1 MDPLSISASV
11 VALLGAA
18 DGVSRGLRKLLK
30 LRGVPDLILAL
41 NNELSDLQ
49 LLLNEVGTLVK
60 EATTSET
67 EVNPLLVPD
76 PASLHSLPRILGRIQ
91 AKLNNLDAVLGRFS
105 ANGPRWP
112 ARVLWLKEEPN
123 VLRIRNELGAL
134 KQDLTTALGLSS
146 SSTALR
152 VQVELQDLRF
162 ATDKGQ
168 LSVSQT
174 IVERHSSL
182 ESSVIKSQHHNE
194 RGFDRLEQQLLA
206 LTDQIQQQHATSAS
220 RQGGLPWL
228 SAHKERQEYM
238 PTTTA
243 LSALQMRFLSRRRC
257 QACCK
262 CVCHTESRSNTPKFL
277 SSVVGM
283 LYVGYFGIPALSPS
297 CDMSGCKGNS
307 EGLLQVHYF
316 FPSWFLG
323 MVMSMALGVSQT
335 AGPELCLRVAN
346 VRPNSDPIFLHAYN
360 GDIDAVRSTLV
371 AGKASVLDVNAQN
384 GNSLLHM
391 AMHKSRLEVVE
402 LLLQFGADPHL
413 ENHTR
418 E

>member
-11 VALLGAA
+11 VTLLGVA
-18 DGVSRGLRKLLK
+18 DGVSRGLRKLIRLP
-30 LRGVPDLILAL
+30 GVPDLILAL
-41 NNELSDLQ
+41 NNEVSDLQ
-49 LLLNEVGTLVK
+49 LLLDEVGTLVQ
-60 EATTSET
+60 EARS
-67 EVNPLLVPD
+67 VR
-76 PASLHSLPRILGRIQ
+76 SLPRILERIQ
-91 AKLNNLDAVLGRFS
+91 AKLNHLDVVLRRFS
-105 ANGPRWP
+105 ATGPKWS

-123 VLRIRNELGAL
+123 VLRIRIELGIL

-152 VQVELQDLRF
+152 VQVELQDLRLV
-162 ATDKGQ
+162 TDKRQ

-182 ESSVIKSQHHNE
+182 ETSVLKSQHHNE

-206 LTDQIQQQHATSAS
+206 LTEQIQQRQESPAS
-220 RQGGLPWL
+220 RPGDNSSV
-228 SAHKERQEYM
+228 SAAKQRHEYM
-238 PTTTA
+238 PTTPA
-243 LSALQMRFLSRRRC
+243 FSALQMRFLSRRRC

-262 CVCHTESRSNTPKFL
+262 CACHTESRLNTPKFL
-277 SSVVGM
+277 KSVMGM
-283 LYVGYFGIPALSPS
+283 LYVGYFGVPALSPS
-297 CDMSGCKGNS
+297 CDTSGCKGNP

-323 MVMSMALGVSQT
+323 KVISMALGVNQIY
-335 AGPELCLRVAN
+335 GPEFCLRVAN
-346 VRPNSDPIFLHAYN
+346 VRADLDPIFLHSYN
-360 GDIDAVRSTLV
+360 GDVDAVRSILI
-371 AGKASVLDVNAQN
+371 AGKASVLDVNAQS

-391 AMHKSRLEVVE
+391 AMLRSQLEVVE

-413 ENHTR
+413 DNHTR

>member
-18 DGVSRGLRKLLK
+18 DGVSRGLRKLLR

-41 NNELSDLQ
+41 NNEVSDLQ
-49 LLLNEVGTLVK
+49 LLLNEVGILVK
-60 EATTSET
+60 EAR
-67 EVNPLLVPD
+67 
-76 PASLHSLPRILGRIQ
+76 SLHSLPRILERIQ
-91 AKLNNLDAVLGRFS
+91 AKLNTLDVVLRRFS
-105 ANGPRWP
+105 NTGPKWP

-123 VLRIRNELGAL
+123 VQRMRNELGTL

-146 SSTALR
+146 SSTALQ
-152 VQVELQDLRF
+152 VQLELQDLRL
-162 ATDKGQ
+162 ATDKRQ

-182 ESSVIKSQHHNE
+182 QSSVLESHHHNE
-194 RGFDRLEQQLLA
+194 RAFDRLEQRLLA
-206 LTDQIQQQHATSAS
+206 LTEQIQQPQVSPAS
-220 RQGGLPWL
+220 RHEDYPWV
-228 SAHKERQEYM
+228 SAAKQRHEYV
-238 PTTTA
+238 PATPA
-243 LSALQMRFLSRRRC
+243 FSALKMRFLPRRRC

-262 CVCHTESRSNTPKFL
+262 CACHTESRSNTPKFL
-277 SSVVGM
+277 KSIVGM
-283 LYVGYFGIPALSPS
+283 LYIGYFGVPALSPS
-297 CDMSGCKGNS
+297 CDMGGCKGNPQ
-307 EGLLQVHYF
+307 GLLHVDYF

-323 MVMSMALGVSQT
+323 KVISMALGVNQIY
-335 AGPELCLRVAN
+335 GPEFCLRVAN
-346 VRPNSDPIFLHAYN
+346 VRADLDPIFRHSYN
-360 GDIDAVRSTLV
+360 GDVDAIRSILV
-371 AGKASVLDVNAQN
+371 AGKASVLDVNAQS

-391 AMHKSRLEVVE
+391 AMLRSKLEVVE